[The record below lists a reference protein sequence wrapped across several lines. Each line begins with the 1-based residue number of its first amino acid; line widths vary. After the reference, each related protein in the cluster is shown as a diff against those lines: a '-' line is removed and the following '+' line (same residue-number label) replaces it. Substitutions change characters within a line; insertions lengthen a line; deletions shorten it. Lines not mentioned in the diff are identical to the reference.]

1 MTAAGPDPPVSSP
14 TISSAL
20 ATAAQALAVVVIIGY
35 DITPGCCLP
44 FKLPARA
51 GLLFGGLL

>member
-1 MTAAGPDPPVSSP
+1 MTAAEPNPLASSP

-35 DITPGCCLP
+35 DISPDVAA

-51 GLLFGGLL
+51 GLLFGGLR

>member
-35 DITPGCCLP
+35 DISPDVAA

-51 GLLFGGLL
+51 GLLFSGLL